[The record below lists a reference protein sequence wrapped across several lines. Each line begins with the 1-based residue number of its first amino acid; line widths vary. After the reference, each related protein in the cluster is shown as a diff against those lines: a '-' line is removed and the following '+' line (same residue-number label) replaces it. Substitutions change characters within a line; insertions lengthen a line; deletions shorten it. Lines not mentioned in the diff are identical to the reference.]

1 MVFAYNCLYMKSIQK
16 SEKEI
21 QESIMSLVKE
31 WHEVKFSNK
40 SFTAGESYVNYS
52 GRVFDE
58 KELLNLV
65 DSSLEFWLTGGRYDN
80 QFCENLSKY
89 LGVKHAL
96 TVNSGSSANLLAFSA
111 LTAPEIDRI
120 NRRLMPGDEFI
131 TVAASFPTTVNPAIQ
146 YGMTP
151 VFLDIDLGTYNINIS
166 KLEEA
171 ISNKTK
177 LIMLAHTLGNPF
189 NLKVVMDVAKK
200 HNLWVIE
207 DTCDALGSTY
217 DGKLC
222 GTVGDIGT
230 LSFYPAHQ
238 ITMGEGGAVVTNNSI
253 LKMYLSS
260 YRDWG
265 RDCWCPSGKDN
276 TCGKRFGWE
285 LGSLPPGYDHK
296 YIYSHIGYN
305 LKITD
310 MQAAIGLAQLE
321 KLPFFI
327 EARRKNHKEIYKA
340 LKPFEDFF
348 ILHEATENSNP
359 CWFGFM
365 IYVKEGAPFTK
376 QDLVLHLE
384 ENKIATRNLFAGNIL
399 RQPAYKEIKHRIV
412 GDLKNTD
419 NVMSRAFWIGVYPG
433 IDDVRRNYMIET
445 ITNFCKKY

>member
-1 MVFAYNCLYMKSIQK
+1 MKSVEK

-21 QESIMSLVKE
+21 QNSIMSLVKE
-31 WHEVKFSNK
+31 WYEVKFSKK
-40 SFTAGESYVNYS
+40 SFKPGETYVNYG

-65 DSSLEFWLTGGRYDN
+65 DSSLEFWLTGGRYDDE
-80 QFCENLSKY
+80 FCDKLSKY
-89 LGVKHAL
+89 LDVKHAL

-111 LTAPEIDRI
+111 LTAPELDRI
-120 NRRLMPGDEFI
+120 NRRLLPGDEFI

-146 YGMTP
+146 YGMVP
-151 VFLDIDLGTYNINIS
+151 VFLDVDLSTYNINVS

-171 ISNKTK
+171 ISKKTK
-177 LIMLAHTLGNPF
+177 LIMIAHTLGNPF
-189 NLKVVMDVAKK
+189 NLNAVMEVAKK

-207 DTCDALGSTY
+207 DTCDALGSVY

-222 GTVGDIGT
+222 GTVGDMGT

-238 ITMGEGGAVVTNNSI
+238 ITMGEGGAVITNNSI
-253 LKMYLSS
+253 LKLYLSS

-285 LGSLPPGYDHK
+285 LGSLPKGYDHK

-310 MQAAIGLAQLE
+310 MQAAIGVAQLE
-321 KLPFFI
+321 KLPHFI
-327 EARRKNHKEIYKA
+327 DSRKKNHAAIYKA
-340 LKPFEDFF
+340 LKPFEDFL
-348 ILHEATENSNP
+348 ILHEATEKSDP

-365 IYVKEGAPFTK
+365 IYVKENAPFTK
-376 QDLVLHLE
+376 QDMVLYLE

-399 RQPAYKEIKHRIV
+399 RQPAYKDLKHRVV
-412 GDLKNTD
+412 GDLTNTD
-419 NVMSRAFWIGVYPG
+419 NLMNRAFWIGVYPG
-433 IDDVRRNYMIET
+433 IDESRRSYLIET
-445 ITNFCKKY
+445 LTNFCKKW